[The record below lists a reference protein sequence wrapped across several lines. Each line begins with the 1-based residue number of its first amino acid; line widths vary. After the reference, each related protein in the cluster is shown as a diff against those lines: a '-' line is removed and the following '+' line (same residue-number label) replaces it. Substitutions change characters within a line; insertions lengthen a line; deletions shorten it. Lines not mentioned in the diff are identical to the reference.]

1 MKTKI
6 RFVLGL
12 LSTTLI
18 LTDLIIIQ
26 NNPTLAQVPSG
37 ELSCVHT
44 SARISDMIVSPIR
57 RNSSVVVHNVNEFQ
71 DALRKNT
78 ISTIFL
84 AYNGN
89 FSFSLN
95 LPAMEP
101 TPNND
106 EFRGA
111 FIDRS
116 VRIIGERGP
125 LCERPIVRLN
135 NENVSGGMWVI
146 RRGNVEIRGIH
157 FIGAANTESNRSSS
171 QVGYSAIHAIRAVE
185 TKERLLIIDNE
196 FNEWTRSGVYI
207 VGKHGDLIWEKYSTD
222 WPRPTEAD
230 GDMVRIER
238 NYFHHNAK
246 DGTGYGVQVDGGIHT
261 WILGNLFTF
270 NRHDVESSGC
280 AYAGYTAK
288 FNYVMEGGYREEVGY
303 IDRGYYN
310 QRFDVH
316 GCKDGNGNGESDDSG
331 YGGNAGD
338 RFLIANNTIRGD
350 QSYRVINRRPAFLLR
365 GKANSWARFNDN
377 VVVHSRA
384 GKAIGVKISTS
395 DSEPFAPYNLSQT
408 GNQYGVDNVNQML
421 MGDFDGDGRSDL
433 LLTNGTAWWVS
444 RGIIERPWEF
454 LHASSKLSENLA
466 VSDVDG
472 DKIDDVLFIEGAA
485 IKYLPKGSD
494 SSKLLATLPA
504 DSIELSIKSVAIN
517 GKRVYFVNK
526 TGKVYELKNNQWNL
540 LREDGKEIAV
550 DSDGTRWLIDKS
562 GHIYRHDG
570 ESWRKMPGS
579 DGLRISAGGGQVWL
593 VNTEGKIYKWG
604 GSRWNQMPGSDATDI
619 AVSNNGSV
627 LQTTKILVPDRSP
640 SVPRPPAPSV
650 PSPSVPSPPVPSVP
664 NYKIERGPNYK
675 WNGSSWTQLSGD
687 FVAPSAKVCLLGT
700 LDGLNCYV
708 GPKPT
713 TGFIYQEKYF
723 YMKYDQCSSGRND
736 GLNCLLNE
744 APAGTKAFVYQDG
757 FYTTPLRGNQCVL
770 GTFDGLSCYL
780 GPKPKTG
787 FIYQEK
793 YFYMKYDQCSS
804 GQNDGLNCLLNE
816 APAGTEAFDYKDGF
830 YTTPSKG

>member
-1 MKTKI
+1 MKTKTSI
-6 RFVLGL
+6 ALTF

-18 LTDLIIIQ
+18 ITDLITQ
-26 NNPTLAQVPSG
+26 DKPALAQVPSG
-37 ELSCVHT
+37 ELSCVRT
-44 SARISDMIVSPIR
+44 SAGISGTISLPIG
-57 RNSSVVVHNVNEFQ
+57 RNSSVVVHNASEFKN
-71 DALRKNT
+71 ALKNST

-89 FSFSLN
+89 FSFSLD
-95 LPAMEP
+95 LPPTEP
-101 TPNND
+101 TRNND
-106 EFRGA
+106 QHRGA

-135 NENVSGGMWVI
+135 SDKEGGGMWTI

-157 FIGAANTESNRSSS
+157 FIGAANTESNRSSG
-171 QVGYSAIHAIRAVE
+171 QAGYSAIHAIRSVE
-185 TKERLLIIDNE
+185 AKERLLIIDNE
-196 FNEWTRSGVYI
+196 FNEWTRSGVYV
-207 VGKHGDLIWEKYSTD
+207 VGKRGDLYWEQYSAD

-246 DGTGYGVQVDGGIHT
+246 DGTGYGVQVDGGIHP
-261 WILGNLFTF
+261 WILGNLFTL
-270 NRHDVESSGC
+270 NRHAIASSGC

-288 FNYVMEGGYREEVGY
+288 FNYVMEGGYKERG
-303 IDRGYYN
+303 DRIGYYN
-310 QRFDVH
+310 QHFDVH
-316 GCKDGNGNGESDDSG
+316 GCQDDKSNGKHDDDSG
-331 YGGNAGD
+331 YGGKAGD
-338 RFLIANNTIRGD
+338 RILIANNTFRGA
-350 QSYRVINRRPAFLLR
+350 QSYRVFSIRLAFLLR
-365 GKANSWARFNDN
+365 GTANSWARFNDN
-377 VVVHSRA
+377 VVVHNRA
-384 GKAIGVKISTS
+384 GKAIEVKISPS
-395 DSEPFAPYNLSQT
+395 NSEPFARYNLSQT

-421 MGDFDGDGRSDL
+421 MGDFDGDGRNDL

-444 RGIIERPWEF
+444 RNTERPWEF

-485 IKYLPKGSD
+485 IKYLPRGSGYP
-494 SSKLLATLPA
+494 KLLATLPA
-504 DSIELSIKSVAIN
+504 DSIGLSIKSVAIN

-526 TGKVYELKNNQWNL
+526 TGKVYELKDNQWFL
-540 LREDGKEIAV
+540 LRENGKEIAV

-562 GHIYRHDG
+562 GRIYRYDG

-579 DGLRISAGGGQVWL
+579 DGLRISAARGQVWL
-593 VNTEGKIYKWG
+593 VNTEGEIYKWG

-619 AVSNNGSV
+619 AVNNNGSV
-627 LQTTKILVPDRSP
+627 LLTTNILVPDRSP
-640 SVPRPPAPSV
+640 SVPRPP
-650 PSPSVPSPPVPSVP
+650 VP
-664 NYKIERGPNYK
+664 NYKIEKGPNYK
-675 WNGSSWTQLSGD
+675 WNGSSWTQLYGD

-708 GPKPT
+708 GPKPK
-713 TGFIYQEKYF
+713 TGFIFQEKYF
-723 YMKYDQCSSGRND
+723 YMKYDQCSSGKND

-744 APAGTKAFVYQDG
+744 SPAGTKAFVYKDG
-757 FYTTPLRGNQCVL
+757 FYTTPLNGNQCVL

-780 GPKPKTG
+780 GLKPKTG
-787 FIYQEK
+787 FIFQEK

-804 GQNDGLNCLLNE
+804 GQNDGLNCLLKE
-816 APAGTEAFDYKDGF
+816 APVGTKAFEFKDGF